1 MNENKTKNKT
11 KQKFIEKRKDH
22 EINARQQ
29 QQQQQQQRPKRKLQL
44 SYYTV
49 QLQAWRIYQAKCEE
63 TTGSVH
69 LHRHKR
75 FPNHFVFS
83 KIAFPR
89 KVELL
94 GMFFILI
101 PQNIVLFSQTKWN
114 VGFKAVLFRQK
125 TRKFLQFNKSK
136 IQFSQMKKMCASK
149 EQYFV

>member
-1 MNENKTKNKT
+1 MNENKKKKQNKT
-11 KQKFIEKRKDH
+11 KIHRKA
-22 EINARQQ
+22 ERSWNKCQTTTTTTTTT
-29 QQQQQQQRPKRKLQL
+29 KTKKKLQL

-49 QLQAWRIYQAKCEE
+49 QLQAWRVYQAKCEE

-75 FPNHFVFS
+75 FPNYFVFS

-89 KVELL
+89 KVDLL

-125 TRKFLQFNKSK
+125 TRKFLPFNKSK